1 MRSNMFKTGALAVLL
16 GLGNLSMAGEHNQV
30 HAAEASKGN
39 YVASIASIGIEQPWS
54 RAMPPSAHTGA
65 VFVSIYN
72 QGPADQL
79 VAAYSPIAETTEL
92 HGHIH
97 RDGLMK
103 MVEVPDMEVPAGGR
117 LELKPGGY
125 HIMLIGLKQPLV
137 AGEHFPVRLDFASA
151 GSVELQVQVKSIQ
164 AGTAAEHMQH

>member
-1 MRSNMFKTGALAVLL
+1 MRVNMFKAGALAVLL
-16 GLGNLSMAGEHNQV
+16 GLGNLSLAADHQV

-72 QGPADQL
+72 QGQADQL

-92 HGHIH
+92 HDHIH
-97 RDGLMK
+97 QDGLMK
-103 MVEVPDMEVPAGGR
+103 MVKVPAMEVPAGGS

-125 HIMLIGLKQPLV
+125 HIMLIGLKQSLV
-137 AGEHFPVRLDFASA
+137 AGEHFPVRLDFAKA
-151 GSVELQVQVKSIQ
+151 GSIELQVEVKSIH
-164 AGTAAEHMQH
+164 AGTAAEHMHH